1 MIFGCKFEMS
11 EGRKQEG
18 GGGAEGEEGG
28 GVNVSSPFSWW
39 LMTLDG

>member
-11 EGRKQEG
+11 EGRKQE
-18 GGGAEGEEGG
+18 GGAEGEEGG

>member
-18 GGGAEGEEGG
+18 RGAEGEEGG